1 MIHRMFT
8 PWWMG
13 AIQMTIALV
22 WTLATGNY
30 MYIFWA
36 FQMSMLINA
45 LNCIAIAI
53 DASTHRK

>member
-1 MIHRMFT
+1 MFT